1 MKKRSRLL
9 CGALALT
16 MVAGMLSGCGK
27 GMGKETG
34 KETGDTQSKTTAAA
48 GDTKSADA
56 KEITF
61 WMFQENAEYDFFKK
75 YVDLYNEENPDVHV
89 KMEQIPWEDYN
100 GTKMA
105 TAFASGTGPDVFLV
119 APGLFLKYANSDI
132 LAPLN
137 DYIKPEVLSDFSE
150 SSLDGVKIGEDI
162 LAIPFE
168 MEFLGLYY
176 DKKALAEVNKEAPKT
191 WNEMYDAAKALTTD
205 TRSGLTFETVKG
217 THQLFEWYPFLW
229 QTDNDVFNEE
239 KTAAKL
245 NQPGVIENLELKRKM
260 LEEGTANLK
269 PSRNNTEI
277 GILADGETAMQ
288 INGSWAITKLE
299 QEYADYIDNV
309 GLVPLPIPEGGH
321 ASTVAGGWKVCANA
335 NSKYPEE
342 AARFATW
349 LFADDVSHGEEW
361 CTEVKFAY
369 SPRKSIVE
377 NNSDIYQ
384 KGLRSVF
391 TNEIFGTEKAEKRL
405 PAEISTILQDLLQA
419 AYFDTSTD
427 ITEEVNK
434 AEDKINEFLASY
446 DGEL

>member
-1 MKKRSRLL
+1 MKKRSRVL
-9 CGALALT
+9 CGVLALT

-27 GMGKETG
+27 GMGKEPG
-34 KETGDTQSKTTAAA
+34 KETGDTQGKTAAS
-48 GDTKSADA
+48 DNETKSADA

-132 LAPLN
+132 LA
-137 DYIKPEVLSDFSE
+137 
-150 SSLDGVKIGEDI
+150 
-162 LAIPFE
+162 IPFE

-176 DKKALAEVNKEAPKT
+176 NKQALEEVNMEAPKT

-260 LEEGTANLK
+260 LEEGSANLK

-299 QEYADYIDNV
+299 QEYPDFIDHV
-309 GLVPLPIPEGGH
+309 GLVPLPVPEGGH

-335 NSKYPEE
+335 NSKYPKE
-342 AARFATW
+342 AAKFAAW
-349 LFADDVSHGEEW
+349 LFADDASHAEEW

-369 SPRKSIVE
+369 SPRKSVVE

-427 ITEEVNK
+427 ITEEVIK
-434 AEDKINEFLASY
+434 AENKINEFLAGY

>member
-1 MKKRSRLL
+1 MYYNKQ
-9 CGALALT
+9 AL
-16 MVAGMLSGCGK
+16 
-27 GMGKETG
+27 E
-34 KETGDTQSKTTAAA
+34 
-48 GDTKSADA
+48 
-56 KEITF
+56 
-61 WMFQENAEYDFFKK
+61 
-75 YVDLYNEENPDVHV
+75 
-89 KMEQIPWEDYN
+89 
-100 GTKMA
+100 
-105 TAFASGTGPDVFLV
+105 
-119 APGLFLKYANSDI
+119 
-132 LAPLN
+132 
-137 DYIKPEVLSDFSE
+137 
-150 SSLDGVKIGEDI
+150 
-162 LAIPFE
+162 
-168 MEFLGLYY
+168 
-176 DKKALAEVNKEAPKT
+176 EVNMEAPKT

-260 LEEGTANLK
+260 LEEGSANLK

-299 QEYADYIDNV
+299 QEYPDFIDHV
-309 GLVPLPIPEGGH
+309 GLVPLPVPEGGH

-335 NSKYPEE
+335 NSKYPKE
-342 AARFATW
+342 AAKFAAW
-349 LFADDVSHGEEW
+349 LFADDASHAEEW

-369 SPRKSIVE
+369 SPRKSVVE

-427 ITEEVNK
+427 ITEEVIK
-434 AEDKINEFLASY
+434 AENKINEFLAGY

>member
-1 MKKRSRLL
+1 MKKRSRVL
-9 CGALALT
+9 CGVLALT

-27 GMGKETG
+27 GMGKEPA
-34 KETGDTQSKTTAAA
+34 KETGDTQSKTAASD
-48 GDTKSADA
+48 GETKSADA

-137 DYIKPEVLSDFSE
+137 DYIKPEVLADFSE

-176 DKKALAEVNKEAPKT
+176 NKQALKEVNMEAPKT

-245 NQPGVIENLELKRKM
+245 NEPGVIENLELKRKM
-260 LEEGTANLK
+260 LEEGAANLK

-288 INGSWAITKLE
+288 VNGSWAITKLE
-299 QEYADYIDNV
+299 QEYPDFIDNV

-342 AARFATW
+342 AAKFAAW
-349 LFADDVSHGEEW
+349 LFADDASHGEEW

-427 ITEEVNK
+427 ITAEVIK
-434 AEDKINEFLASY
+434 AEDKINEFLADY

>member
-1 MKKRSRLL
+1 
-9 CGALALT
+9 
-16 MVAGMLSGCGK
+16 MLSGCGK
-27 GMGKETG
+27 GMGKEPG
-34 KETGDTQSKTTAAA
+34 KETGDTQGKTAAS
-48 GDTKSADA
+48 DNETKSADA

-132 LAPLN
+132 LA
-137 DYIKPEVLSDFSE
+137 
-150 SSLDGVKIGEDI
+150 
-162 LAIPFE
+162 IPFE

-176 DKKALAEVNKEAPKT
+176 NKQALEEVNMEAPKT

-260 LEEGTANLK
+260 LEEGSANLK

-299 QEYADYIDNV
+299 QEYPDFIDHV
-309 GLVPLPIPEGGH
+309 GLVPLPVPEGGH

-335 NSKYPEE
+335 NSKYPKE
-342 AARFATW
+342 AAKFAAW
-349 LFADDVSHGEEW
+349 LFADDASHAEEW

-369 SPRKSIVE
+369 SPRKSVVE

-427 ITEEVNK
+427 ITEEVIK
-434 AEDKINEFLASY
+434 AENKINEFLAGY